1 MKKTKSILLWSKT
14 HSQLTSLEAESTY
27 GKLLIN
33 ENQHPLQTSNKWA
46 PARLVDLGTV
56 IKV

>member
-1 MKKTKSILLWSKT
+1 LWSKT